1 MKKIP
6 VYFMPGLAAG
16 PKIFERIKLPEDKY
30 QIHFLEWIVPQSEDE
45 SLKNYVLRL
54 SHKIKE
60 EKPILVGVSFGGI
73 IVQEMAKYIDTSKVI
88 IVSSIK
94 SEKELPKRLK
104 ILQLTKAYKLFPSKK
119 IEQLDDFN
127 QLAILPSLKK
137 KTKLYNDYMQMKNHV
152 YFNWALKQ
160 VLNWTSDKTLDN
172 LTHIHGDKDGI
183 FPIKHIKDCIEIP
196 GGTHA
201 MIVTKT
207 PRINTVL
214 QEII

>member
-30 QIHFLEWIVPQSEDE
+30 QIHFLEWMVPQSEDE